1 MIIALKGR
9 DIAVARMRRCR
20 VRAWRKRGGE
30 RVRLAGVGPTEHAS
44 PLPRLRDWTKRLK
57 VSNPGA
63 LPRAGM
69 CRPVGAELGRGRR
82 RRTDVTNHAA
92 FRGSAVPEDGWE
104 DATRDESKDEPV
116 ECLRVSGYDDEA
128 LKGRDIPGRGEAPVF
143 GREQ

>member
-57 VSNPGA
+57 V
-63 LPRAGM
+63 LPR
-69 CRPVGAELGRGRR
+69 LQ
-82 RRTDVTNHAA
+82 
-92 FRGSAVPEDGWE
+92 S
-104 DATRDESKDEPV
+104 
-116 ECLRVSGYDDEA
+116 VSGYDDEA